1 MIALATHDKETP
13 AKAGVLLSGIQNS
26 GTVYVIGLGVPTNT
40 TPVKFS
46 KLSPILIQVQIM
58 KPELKFAAQVIAVA
72 LVTVVITQMIYV
84 ALGGGGQSH
93 IAYPIWRIEALSAMV
108 VSLLSFVIMSR
119 NILVGGCLLV
129 AGIFNVIQ
137 TGMGLMM
144 FYQLGY
150 AGEESPNPVFFPVLR
165 MSFYLYYAAKAAL
178 GVAAFVLGLALWQV
192 NANGIWWV
200 VGLLSALA
208 GVGAILLN
216 VAAMLLGL
224 GAVPFAGAIGV
235 VAALFTAA
243 ALVRVMSTPSDA
255 A

>member
-1 MIALATHDKETP
+1 
-13 AKAGVLLSGIQNS
+13 
-26 GTVYVIGLGVPTNT
+26 
-40 TPVKFS
+40 
-46 KLSPILIQVQIM
+46 
-58 KPELKFAAQVIAVA
+58 
-72 LVTVVITQMIYV
+72 
-84 ALGGGGQSH
+84 
-93 IAYPIWRIEALSAMV
+93 
-108 VSLLSFVIMSR
+108 
-119 NILVGGCLLV
+119 
-129 AGIFNVIQ
+129 
-137 TGMGLMM
+137 M

-192 NANGIWWV
+192 NANGIWRV